1 MTMRVPL
8 VDLAGQY
15 AGLSA
20 EIVPALQRV
29 MEAGDFILGDE
40 VTRFEAE
47 FAAFCGARHCT
58 GVASGTDALLL
69 ALRALGIG
77 PGDEVVVPGNTF
89 IATALAVSHAGA
101 TPVLADVREADFCL
115 DPAAL
120 EAAITPR
127 TRAVIPV
134 HLYGHPAPMDD
145 LLSIARARGLAVLED
160 ACQAHG
166 ARWRGRPAGS
176 LGDAAAFSFY
186 PGKNLG
192 AYGDGG
198 AVVTDDPALDE
209 RLRLDRQ
216 YGQRVKYVHESL
228 GMNSRLD
235 TLQAAV
241 LRIKLARLAGWNAR
255 RLALAHRYTAAL
267 EGSGVIVPRTAPDV
281 LHAWHLYVVRHPSR
295 DLLLREMAARG
306 IGCGIHYPVPLHRQ
320 APYRELRTVPF
331 GLPVATR
338 LAGEI
343 LSLPLFPELEETTAD
358 RIAQTLRGLVDAPSA
373 VTAQA
378 A

>member
-1 MTMRVPL
+1 MRIPL
-8 VDLAGQY
+8 VDLVGQY
-15 AGLSA
+15 AALQD
-20 EIVPALQRV
+20 EIVPALRRV
-29 MEAGDFILGDE
+29 MEAGDFILGAE
-40 VTRFEAE
+40 VTRSEAE
-47 FAAFCGARHCT
+47 FAAFCGATHCV

-77 PGDEVVVPGNTF
+77 PGDEVIVPGNTF

-101 TPVLADVREADFCL
+101 TPVLADVRESDFCL
-115 DPAAL
+115 DPAAF

-127 TRAVIPV
+127 TKAVVPV
-134 HLYGHPAPMDD
+134 HLFGHPAPMDEIV
-145 LLSIARARGLAVLED
+145 SIARGHGLKVLED

-166 ARWRGRPAGS
+166 ARWHGRPAGS

-198 AVVTDDPALDE
+198 AVVTNDPDVDE

-216 YGQRVKYVHESL
+216 YGQRVKYVHDSL

-235 TLQAAV
+235 TLQAAI
-241 LRIKLARLAGWNAR
+241 LRIKLARLEGWNAR
-255 RLALAHRYTAAL
+255 RRALADRYSAAL
-267 EGSGVIVPRTAPDV
+267 ADAGVILPQTAPGV
-281 LHAWHLYVVRHPSR
+281 LHAWHLYVVRHPDR
-295 DLLLREMAARG
+295 DALLREMGARG
-306 IGCGIHYPVPLHRQ
+306 IGCGIHYPVPLHLQ
-320 APYRELRTVPF
+320 APYRALRTVPE

-343 LSLPLFPELEETTAD
+343 LSLPLFPELEASAVD
-358 RIAQTLRGLVDAPSA
+358 VIAETLRELVAAP
-373 VTAQA
+373 TAELALA

>member
-1 MTMRVPL
+1 MRIPL
-8 VDLAGQY
+8 VDLVGQY
-15 AGLSA
+15 AALQD
-20 EIVPALQRV
+20 EIVPALRRV
-29 MEAGDFILGDE
+29 MEAGDFILGAE

-47 FAAFCGARHCT
+47 FAAFCGATHCV

-77 PGDEVVVPGNTF
+77 PGDEVIVPGNTF

-101 TPVLADVREADFCL
+101 TPVLADVRESDFCL
-115 DPAAL
+115 DPAAF

-127 TRAVIPV
+127 TKAVVPV
-134 HLYGHPAPMDD
+134 HLFGHPAPMDEIV
-145 LLSIARARGLAVLED
+145 SIARGHGLKVLED

-166 ARWRGRPAGS
+166 ARWHGRPAGS

-198 AVVTDDPALDE
+198 AVVTNDPDVDE

-216 YGQRVKYVHESL
+216 YGQRVKYVHDSL

-235 TLQAAV
+235 TLQAAI
-241 LRIKLARLAGWNAR
+241 LRIKLARLEGWNAR
-255 RLALAHRYTAAL
+255 RRALADRYSAAL
-267 EGSGVIVPRTAPDV
+267 ADAGVILPQTAPGV
-281 LHAWHLYVVRHPSR
+281 LHAWHLYVVRHPDR
-295 DLLLREMAARG
+295 DALLREMGARG
-306 IGCGIHYPVPLHRQ
+306 IGCGIHYPVPLHLQ
-320 APYRELRTVPF
+320 APYRALRTVPE

-343 LSLPLFPELEETTAD
+343 LSLPLFPELEASAVD
-358 RIAQTLRGLVDAPSA
+358 VIAETLRELVAAP
-373 VTAQA
+373 TAELALA